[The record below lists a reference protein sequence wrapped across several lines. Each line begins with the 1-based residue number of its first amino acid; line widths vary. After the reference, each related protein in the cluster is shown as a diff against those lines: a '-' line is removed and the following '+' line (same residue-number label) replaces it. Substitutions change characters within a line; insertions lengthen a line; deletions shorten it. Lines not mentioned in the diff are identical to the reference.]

1 MRCFFQEWI
10 LYKGR
15 NERICGLHIP
25 KPVSPSSSSVSE
37 DELGVFWDCGG
48 RGGGG
53 GMGGSGWVFPRR
65 RWVIW
70 LSWRW
75 GEGMTGQEKQTEL
88 RCEVI
93 LGASQRLMR
102 TQGDW
107 FKGCKTN
114 WKESRKQSKKS
125 RPEGWQENERWEGG
139 RTDGLEEEDERKGT
153 HPYAGVL
160 TTHCWMNRMP
170 SALTVANKGQRQRGG
185 GGGERSDGDWKEREY
200 VFSLLL

>member
-1 MRCFFQEWI
+1 MRCFFQECT

-15 NERICGLHIP
+15 KKRICGLHIP
-25 KPVSPSSSSVSE
+25 KPVSPSSSSVSK

-48 RGGGG
+48 RDGGG

-114 WKESRKQSKKS
+114 WKESRKQSKKVKT
-125 RPEGWQENERWEGG
+125 RRMAGEWKMGG
-139 RTDGLEEEDERKGT
+139 REDWWVRRRGREE
-153 HPYAGVL
+153 
-160 TTHCWMNRMP
+160 
-170 SALTVANKGQRQRGG
+170 
-185 GGGERSDGDWKEREY
+185 GDTPLRRCAHY
-200 VFSLLL
+200 SLLDESHAIGPHRS